1 MSNRRTFAIIS
12 HPDAGKTTL
21 TEKLLLQGG
30 AIHLAG
36 EVKARGAARRARSDW
51 MKIEQQRGISVTSSV
66 MTFERD
72 GITFNLLDTPG
83 HEDFSEDTYR
93 TLTAVDSAIMV
104 IDAAKGIEPQTRKL
118 FEVCR
123 LRSVPIITFVNKVD
137 REGRSVF
144 ETLDEVA
151 DALALDV
158 VPMSWPIGMGG
169 VFQGVLDFA
178 TDTISR
184 PEGDSREFLGKV
196 TPAEDIPAEIADEIE
211 LAQGGYPSFDLEA
224 YRHGDMTPVYFGS
237 ALKNFGVAEL
247 IDAIAR
253 FAPPPRPQPSEQG
266 TIQPE
271 NKEVTGFIFKVQANM
286 DPQHRDRIAF
296 MRLVSGTFKRGM
308 KLIPSALGKPVA
320 IHSPILFFAQ
330 DRELADTAEP
340 GDIIGIPNH
349 GTLRVGDTLSE
360 TNKVRFTGLPNF
372 APEIL
377 RRVALKD
384 PTKTKQ
390 LRKALDD
397 LSEEGVI
404 QVFYPELGGQWIVGV
419 VGQLQL
425 DVLISRLEAE
435 YKVAAVLEAS
445 PFDTARWLKG
455 SEAALRQFTDINKSN
470 LAKDR
475 DGDPVFMARSA
486 WDVGYQQERN
496 PELVQ
501 MIQQKMFTFEDLV
514 TIDAAG
520 LQREGRR
527 AAHDRPD
534 AVADGLQE
542 RTGSRGWHLQLG
554 AAAHA
559 LQGHQQPP
567 APAVRGFLRKRVF
580 HDCGREHRAGL
591 PDQPG
596 QAQSCEQQ
604 ARER

>member
-36 EVKARGAARRARSDW
+36 EVKARGQARRARSDW

-72 GITFNLLDTPG
+72 GIVFNLLDTPG

-123 LRSVPIITFVNKVD
+123 LRSVPIVTFVNKVD
-137 REGRSVF
+137 REGRSPF
-144 ETLDEVA
+144 ELMDEIA

-158 VPMSWPIGMGG
+158 CPMAWPVGMGG
-169 VFQGVLDFA
+169 TFQGVLDFA
-178 TDTISR
+178 SCLISR
-184 PEGDSREFLGKV
+184 PEGDSREFLGKREV
-196 TPAEDIPAEIADEIE
+196 AELPPEVADEVE
-211 LAQGGYPSFDLEA
+211 LARGGYPAFDLAA
-224 YRHGDMTPVYFGS
+224 YRHGDLTPVYFGS
-237 ALKNFGVAEL
+237 ALKNFGVSEL
-247 IDAIAR
+247 IDFIAAS
-253 FAPPPRPQPSEQG
+253 APPPRPQPSADGE
-266 TIQPE
+266 IAPE
-271 NKEVTGFIFKVQANM
+271 RGEVTGFVFKVQANM

-296 MRLVSGTFKRGM
+296 MRLVSGTFRRGM
-308 KLIPSALGKPVA
+308 KLTPSGSGKPVA
-320 IHSPILFFAQ
+320 VHSPILFFAQ
-330 DRELADTAEP
+330 DRAIADSAEP
-340 GDIIGIPNH
+340 GDIVGIPNH

-360 TNKVRFTGLPNF
+360 KNEVRFTGLPNF

-377 RRVALKD
+377 RRVVLKD

-404 QVFYPELGGQWIVGV
+404 QVFYPEIGAQWIVGV

-425 DVLISRLEAE
+425 DVLISRLAAE
-435 YKVAAVLEAS
+435 YKVEAALEPA
-445 PFDTARWLKG
+445 PFDTARWIKG
-455 SEAALRQFTDINKSN
+455 NEAAIKAFIDISKSN

-475 DGDPVFMARSA
+475 DGDPVFLAKSA

-496 PELVQ
+496 PELAFSAT
-501 MIQQKMFTFEDLV
+501 K
-514 TIDAAG
+514 
-520 LQREGRR
+520 
-527 AAHDRPD
+527 
-534 AVADGLQE
+534 E
-542 RTGSRGWHLQLG
+542 R
-554 AAAHA
+554 
-559 LQGHQQPP
+559 
-567 APAVRGFLRKRVF
+567 
-580 HDCGREHRAGL
+580 
-591 PDQPG
+591 
-596 QAQSCEQQ
+596 
-604 ARER
+604 